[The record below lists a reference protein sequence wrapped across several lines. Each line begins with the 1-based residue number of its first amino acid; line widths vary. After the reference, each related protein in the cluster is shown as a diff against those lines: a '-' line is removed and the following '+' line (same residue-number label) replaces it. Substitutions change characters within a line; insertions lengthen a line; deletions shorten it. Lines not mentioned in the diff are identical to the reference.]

1 MSPAN
6 RPTIIRLAVYWILA
20 AAMTGIISGLAFATG
35 IVSWVYEDL
44 SRPLWLPPVMI
55 LTWLWIAKTMLMA
68 LALWTVDRFG
78 HGWERRLVIGLIV
91 LLYLAS
97 AGWITGFVIFRDL
110 TFGFYAILG
119 SWVLTTLTMLVIGRA
134 QKAAAIM
141 MWPVF
146 FWTTFM
152 LTVSFELMR
161 LNTGMQLAAF

>member
-1 MSPAN
+1 MSHTN

-20 AAMTGIISGLAFATG
+20 AALTGIISGLAFATG
-35 IVSWVYEDL
+35 VVEWVYEDL
-44 SRPLWLPPVMI
+44 DRPLWLPPVMV
-55 LTWLWIAKTMLMA
+55 LTWLWITKTMLMA

-78 HGWERRLVIGLIV
+78 HGWARRVSIGLLV

-97 AGWITGFVIFRDL
+97 AGWLAGFVVMRDL

-119 SWVLTTLTMLVIGRA
+119 SWLLTALTMGIIGRA
-134 QKAAAIM
+134 QKAAALM

-146 FWTTFM
+146 GWTTFM

-161 LNTGMQLAAF
+161 LNTSLQVAAF